1 VDHGDGVWI
10 PEQTGS
16 GINYMGLQ
24 PQASRWGS
32 LSSMPTK
39 TASSGTSID
48 WDEFQQQPRPPRQ
61 NPSTRASG
69 IAGGTRGG
77 TNPGFVN
84 VGASWRD
91 RTAEERAEA
100 TRQRER
106 EKQREAQQ
114 NLHVDD
120 DDSDNISFDG
130 DL

>member
-1 VDHGDGVWI
+1 MDHGDGVWI

-24 PQASRWGS
+24 PQANRWGS
-32 LSSMPTK
+32 LSSVPTK
-39 TASSGTSID
+39 TASSATSID

-61 NPSTRASG
+61 NPSSRASG
-69 IAGGTRGG
+69 TAGGTRGG

-120 DDSDNISFDG
+120 DDSDNIPFDG